1 MEAKANAEGTIAL
14 KSKEKL
20 SFSAK
25 LKKEWKKNY
34 FIYLILLPVVLYYII
49 FHYVPMYGIIIAWKK
64 YIPMKGILGSP
75 WVGWANFTAFFKSY
89 YFARL
94 LKNTFV
100 ISFYGMIFGFP
111 APIIFAL
118 MLNELKDGA
127 FKRISQTITYLPHFI
142 SEVIICGMLVDF
154 LSPDGCINT
163 VLSIFGVEPTAWL
176 QQAGAFRTI
185 FVSSGIWQG
194 LGWGSIMYLAA
205 LSNVNTELYDA
216 AFMDGANRFQRLLN
230 VTIPGILP
238 TIIIMFILRLGHLL
252 SVGAEKVILLYNP
265 NTYVT
270 ADVISS
276 FVYRRGLLDA
286 DYSFTTAI
294 GLFNSV
300 INFIFLIA
308 ANYLSRKTSETSLW

>member
-1 MEAKANAEGTIAL
+1 MEAKANAENTISL
-14 KSKEKL
+14 KPKEKL

-25 LKKEWKKNY
+25 LKKEWKRNY
-34 FIYLILLPVVLYYII
+34 FIYLILLPVVVYYIV

-64 YIPMKGILGSP
+64 FMPTKGIIGSP
-75 WVGWANFTAFFKSY
+75 WIGWTNFTNFFNSY
-89 YFARL
+89 YFVRL

-100 ISFYGMIFGFP
+100 ISLYGMIFGFP

-154 LSPDGCINT
+154 LAPDGLINT
-163 VLSIFGVEPTAWL
+163 ILSVFGVQPTAWL

-185 FVSSGIWQG
+185 FVTSGIWQG
-194 LGWGSIMYLAA
+194 LGWSSIMYLAA

-216 AFMDGANRFQRLLN
+216 AYMDGASRFQRMLN

-265 NTYVT
+265 NTYAT

-294 GLFNSV
+294 GLFNSL
-300 INFIFLIA
+300 INFMFLIA